1 MKGFTVIRRWV
12 LICHALAVALWLAP
26 QKSVAQVTVDVRID
40 TLEIWVGEQ
49 AHITLDVSC
58 AAGAKLQM
66 PALKQGDVLD
76 KGVEIVET
84 AVPDTQRLNDGAR
97 MLVTQQYTVTSFDT
111 AFYYLPPVVVHVDDK
126 AYSSKNLAL
135 RVLTIP
141 VDTVHVD
148 RFFGPKEIVAPPF
161 SWHDW
166 VGIWWMALAVVLLT
180 ALFVYLYIRNRDN
193 KPVIKV
199 IKRVPKIPPHKL
211 AMQEI
216 DKIKAEK
223 KWAEEDSKEY
233 YTLLTAALRTYIQNR
248 YGFNA
253 MEMTSGEI
261 IERLLML
268 KDDTALDELRNLFR
282 TADLVKFAK
291 YNTLINEN
299 DMNLVNAIE
308 FINQT
313 KVEVDP
319 NAKPQKEE
327 ITIEERRSRA
337 YVIGLRV
344 GMAVVAV
351 LAAGL
356 LVGLGWSVYQLLI
369 F

>member
-1 MKGFTVIRRWV
+1 MNVFTDNMRSIF
-12 LICHALAVALWLAP
+12 IKYAVALLFL
-26 QKSVAQVTVDVRID
+26 SGVSRLNAQVTVDVKID
-40 TLEIWVGEQ
+40 TLVLLVGEQ
-49 AHITLDVSC
+49 ARITLDVSC
-58 AAGAKLQM
+58 ASGANLKM
-66 PALKQGDVLD
+66 PALKAGDLLG

-84 AVPDTQRLNDGAR
+84 TPLDTQRLNDGAR
-97 MLVTQQYTVTSFDT
+97 MLVSQQYTVTSFDT
-111 AFYYLPPVVVHVDDK
+111 AFYYLPPFTVYVDDK
-126 AYSSKNLAL
+126 PYQSKNLAL
-135 RVLTIP
+135 SVLTIP
-141 VDTVHVD
+141 VDTVHLD
-148 RFFGPKEIVAPPF
+148 RFFGPKEIMNPPF
-161 SWHDW
+161 SWDDW
-166 VGIWWMALAVVLLT
+166 KSIWWISLGLVALLI
-180 ALFVYLYIRNRDN
+180 LFAYLYVRNRDN
-193 KPVIKV
+193 KPVIKIV
-199 IKRVPKIPPHKL
+199 KRTPKIPPHKV

-216 DKIKAEK
+216 DKIKAER

-233 YTLLTAALRTYIQNR
+233 YTLLTAALRTYIQDR

-268 KDDTALDELRNLFR
+268 KDDTALDELRVLFH

-327 ITIEERRSRA
+327 VTIEEKRSRK
-337 YVIGLRV
+337 YVYALRIGMFIVFV
-344 GMAVVAV
+344 GACA
-351 LAAGL
+351 L
-356 LVGLGWSVYQLLI
+356 LVWISWSIYQLLI

>member
-1 MKGFTVIRRWV
+1 MRYTLIKYVI
-12 LICHALAVALWLAP
+12 ALVALTGTPCL
-26 QKSVAQVTVDVRID
+26 KAQVTVDVKID
-40 TLEIWVGEQ
+40 TLVLLVGQQ

-58 AAGAKLQM
+58 ASEANLRMPTLKAGDML
-66 PALKQGDVLD
+66 G
-76 KGVEIVET
+76 KGVEIVEM
-84 AVPDTQRLNDGAR
+84 APLDTQRLNDGAR
-97 MLVTQQYTVTSFDT
+97 MLVSQQYTITSFDT
-111 AFYYLPPVVVHVDDK
+111 AFYYLPPFVVHVDDK
-126 AYSSKNLAL
+126 PYTSKNLAL
-135 RVLTIP
+135 SVLTIP
-141 VDTVHVD
+141 VDTVHLD
-148 RFFGPKEIVAPPF
+148 RFCGPKEIMNPPF
-161 SWHDW
+161 VWEDW
-166 VGIWWMALAVVLLT
+166 KGIWGLSLVLAGLLV
-180 ALFVYLYIRNRDN
+180 LFVYLYVRNRDN
-193 KPVIKV
+193 KPVIKI
-199 IKRVPKIPPHKL
+199 IKRAPKIPPHKV

-216 DKIKAEK
+216 DRIKAEK
-223 KWAEEDSKEY
+223 KWAEENSKEY
-233 YTLLTAALRTYIQNR
+233 YTLLTATLRTYIQER

-261 IERLLML
+261 IDRLLML

-327 ITIEERRSRA
+327 IAIEEKRSRT
-337 YVIGLRV
+337 YVYALRV
-344 GMAVVAV
+344 GLVTVFVIACTL
-351 LAAGL
+351 LAWI
-356 LVGLGWSVYQLLI
+356 GWSVYQLLV